1 MNLSNAHEKLGLR
14 DYNDPEAR
22 RRANEES
29 DLELKMTLTQGLF
42 VASTFDF
49 FALFLSMTPEQLLEY
64 QEMMS
69 KSFPNEEA
77 KEAFINHMK
86 KLGQDTMT
94 EVYRKQREIYADSIH

>member
-49 FALFLSMTPEQLLEY
+49 FALFLSTTRV
-64 QEMMS
+64 S
-69 KSFPNEEA
+69 R
-77 KEAFINHMK
+77 
-86 KLGQDTMT
+86 DD
-94 EVYRKQREIYADSIH
+94 VEILPKRRS